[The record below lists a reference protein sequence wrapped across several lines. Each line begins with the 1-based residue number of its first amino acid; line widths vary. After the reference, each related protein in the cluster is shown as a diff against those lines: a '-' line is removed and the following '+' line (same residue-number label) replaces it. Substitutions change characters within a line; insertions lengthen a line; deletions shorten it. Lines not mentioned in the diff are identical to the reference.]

1 MVRLLVIVGLV
12 WAVSRILQ
20 ELNDKDDNELR
31 D

>member
-1 MVRLLVIVGLV
+1 MVRLVVIVGLV

-20 ELNDKDDNELR
+20 ELNNKDDNEMR